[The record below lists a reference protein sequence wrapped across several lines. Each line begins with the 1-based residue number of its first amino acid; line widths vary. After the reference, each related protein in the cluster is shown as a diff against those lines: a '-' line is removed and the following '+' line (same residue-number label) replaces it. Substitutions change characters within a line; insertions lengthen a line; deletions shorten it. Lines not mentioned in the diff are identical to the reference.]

1 MEASEMIASGQLR
14 ALEALVRE
22 SAKKLVSLG
31 LDNKDLAAEISR
43 LKDENRRLKE
53 ELRNSSATLGRHNRI
68 KERLAKL
75 SKKLEGIG
83 L

>member
-1 MEASEMIASGQLR
+1 MIASGQLR

-22 SAKKLVSLG
+22 SSKKLTSLG
-31 LDNKDLAAEISR
+31 QDNKDLSTELSR
-43 LKDENRRLKE
+43 IKDENRRLKE
-53 ELRNSSATLGRHNRI
+53 EARNSSAALGRHNRI
-68 KERLAKL
+68 KGRLEKL